1 MSVETAPS
9 VHRLS
14 GRSVERRDGGLPT
27 RRSVRGTAG
36 IVALVGAAGV
46 TIVSGTTP
54 VSILL
59 AGIAV
64 VLLAGHPTLG
74 PLGAAAVVILTL
86 PFDRAANGYLPRI
99 AGIPVRP
106 QDLAVLIGLGLCLPS
121 VRFRRPRAGV
131 GAWLLVAFVAI
142 GIVAL
147 VGGFVGGNV
156 SRDILRDARWWFLY
170 GSGLVLLFLP
180 PSARA
185 QVVRG
190 VLLGALG
197 FAVVVVITSVLPAVP
212 GGLRARAE
220 EFDFGLLRLQYGN
233 SVFLLFLLA
242 RGTSDWIRGHTAA
255 IAPLALA
262 SLAVMLSLTRTLMIV
277 SAAVVVLVVLASLA
291 AGHVRGGAV
300 RRRLSLARI
309 GAAVAVVPLSLV
321 MALAINIGTGRPAPV
336 TNEPSS
342 SPAVASQEPSSPAL
356 TPKPAKPAGEDPFG
370 RITFENDESGWGVIS
385 GGRLK
390 AYGRALEVIGANPLG
405 GSGMGA
411 TVVADYAFGG
421 ETFATP
427 GRLPNV
433 DNAYL
438 TAGMKGGLPAMAI
451 LGLLLA
457 WPALRGL
464 RYLRGRIARIWWLP
478 AWIGILVLTMTQS
491 FATTGYGPFLL
502 GMLVVIFGRGYA
514 SRSVRLARPHE

>member
-9 VHRLS
+9 VDRLS
-14 GRSVERRDGGLPT
+14 GRSFERRDRGLPT
-27 RRSVRGTAG
+27 RPSLRGTAG
-36 IVALVGAAGV
+36 IVALVGAAGA

-54 VSILL
+54 ASILL

-74 PLGAAAVVILTL
+74 PLGAAAVVILTV
-86 PFDRAANGYLPRI
+86 PFDRAANAYLPRI

-106 QDLAVLIGLGLCLPS
+106 QDLAVLIGFGLCLPS
-121 VRFRRPRAGV
+121 VRLRQPRAGV
-131 GAWLLVAFVAI
+131 SAWLLVAFIAI
-142 GIVAL
+142 GMVAL
-147 VGGFVGGNV
+147 VGGFVGGNDG
-156 SRDILRDARWWFLY
+156 RDILRDARWWFLY

-180 PSARA
+180 PTVRA

-197 FAVVVVITSVLPAVP
+197 FAVVIVITSVLPAVP

-220 EFDFGLLRLQYGN
+220 EFDLGLLRLQYGN

-242 RGTSDWIRGHTAA
+242 RWTSDWIRGHTAA
-255 IAPLALA
+255 IAPLTLA
-262 SLAVMLSLTRTLMIV
+262 SLAVMLSLTRTFMVV
-277 SAAVVVLVVLASLA
+277 SAAVVLLVVLASLTA
-291 AGHVRGGAV
+291 AHVRSPGV
-300 RRRLSLARI
+300 RRRASLARI
-309 GAAVAVVPLSLV
+309 GVAVAVVPLSLG
-321 MALAINIGTGRPAPV
+321 MALAINMGTV
-336 TNEPSS
+336 T
-342 SPAVASQEPSSPAL
+342 PAL
-356 TPKPAKPAGEDPFG
+356 KPAAEDPFG
-370 RITFENDESGWGVIS
+370 RITFGNEESGWESIAS
-385 GGRLK
+385 GRLRT
-390 AYGRALEVIGANPLG
+390 YQRALEVITANPLG

-411 TVVADYAFGG
+411 TVVADYAYGG
-421 ETFATP
+421 EQFATP

-438 TAGMKGGLPAMAI
+438 TAGMKAGLPAMAI

-464 RYLRGRIARIWWLP
+464 RYFRGRMARIWWLP
-478 AWIGILVLTMTQS
+478 AWFGILVLTATQS

-502 GMLVVIFGRGYA
+502 GMLVVVFGSGYA

>member
-1 MSVETAPS
+1 MSVETTPS

-14 GRSVERRDGGLPT
+14 GRSVERRDRGLPT
-27 RRSVRGTAG
+27 RRSLRGTAG
-36 IVALVGAAGV
+36 IVALVGAASV

-74 PLGAAAVVILTL
+74 PLGAAAVVILTV

-106 QDLAVLIGLGLCLPS
+106 QDLAVLIGFGLCLPS
-121 VRFRRPRAGV
+121 VRFRQPRAGV
-131 GAWLLVAFVAI
+131 SAWLLVAFVAI
-142 GIVAL
+142 GMVAL
-147 VGGFVGGNV
+147 VSGFVGGNDG
-156 SRDILRDARWWFLY
+156 RDILRDARWWFLY

-180 PSARA
+180 PTARA

-233 SVFLLFLLA
+233 SIFLLFLLA
-242 RGTSDWIRGHTAA
+242 RGTSDWIRGHTIAL
-255 IAPLALA
+255 APLTLA
-262 SLAVMLSLTRTLMIV
+262 SLAVMLSLTRTFMVV
-277 SAAVVVLVVLASLA
+277 SAAVVLLVVLASLGA
-291 AGHVRGGAV
+291 AHVRGPAV
-300 RRRLSLARI
+300 RRRASLARI
-309 GAAVAVVPLSLV
+309 GVAVAIVPLSLG
-321 MALAINIGTGRPAPV
+321 MALAINMGTVTPAP
-336 TNEPSS
+336 T
-342 SPAVASQEPSSPAL
+342 
-356 TPKPAKPAGEDPFG
+356 KPAGEDPFG
-370 RITFENDESGWGVIS
+370 RITFGDEESGWESIGS
-385 GGRLK
+385 GRLRT
-390 AYGRALEVIGANPLG
+390 YQRALEVIAANPLG

-421 ETFATP
+421 EKFATP

-478 AWIGILVLTMTQS
+478 AWIGVLVLTMTQS